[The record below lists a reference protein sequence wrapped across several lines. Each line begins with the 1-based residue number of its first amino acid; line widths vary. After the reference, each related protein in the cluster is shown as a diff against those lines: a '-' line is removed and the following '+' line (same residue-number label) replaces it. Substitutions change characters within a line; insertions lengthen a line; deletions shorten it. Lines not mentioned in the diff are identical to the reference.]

1 MPDPDMKPDWLRAIV
16 RELRYTNFLLFALLA
31 LAAIAFMVTL
41 WPK

>member
-1 MPDPDMKPDWLRAIV
+1 MSDDQNTWLRTIV
-16 RELRYTNFLLFALLA
+16 RELRYTNFLLFGLLA